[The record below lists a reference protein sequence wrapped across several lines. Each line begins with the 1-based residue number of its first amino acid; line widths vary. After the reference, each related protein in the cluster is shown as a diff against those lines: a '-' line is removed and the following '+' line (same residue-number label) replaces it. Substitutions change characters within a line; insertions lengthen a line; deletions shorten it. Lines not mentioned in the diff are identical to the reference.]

1 MPFFS
6 KNPVRNALCNALFF
20 RGREFYTPP
29 SCSVPCPTPE
39 CLYDFLTEKSC
50 IYLKVM
56 PEVSRESHE
65 QVFEGFTLQE
75 IIENHKTLLPR
86 IMNEYTTEY
95 RMEVEKIVL
104 PCDVYELID
113 KFTRMD
119 SPVKMAAYA
128 LKKLAHLKRY
138 KKWNQ

>member
-1 MPFFS
+1 
-6 KNPVRNALCNALFF
+6 
-20 RGREFYTPP
+20 
-29 SCSVPCPTPE
+29 
-39 CLYDFLTEKSC
+39 
-50 IYLKVM
+50 M
-56 PEVSRESHE
+56 PEVSKDSHE
-65 QVFEGFTLQE
+65 QVFEGFTLKE

-86 IMNEYTTEY
+86 IMNEYTTKY
-95 RMEVEKIVL
+95 RLEAGKTVL

-119 SPVKMAAYA
+119 SSVKMAAYA